1 MQPEPLSMRLEAKK
15 YLHDITRSAGLALQ
29 FVAAKAYLDYVS
41 DPLLRSAVERQM
53 QTVGEALA
61 QLAKIDP
68 DTAARITEHQKII
81 AFATFLFTDTRI
93 SMIAL
98 SGVCSSSNC
107 RSYGGRQ
114 RPCLPK
120 ADSTVEA
127 QKRKVPL
134 SPLSGRSG
142 ATSLLT
148 PTS

>member
-1 MQPEPLSMRLEAKK
+1 MRLEAKK

-81 AFATFLFTDTRI
+81 AFRNILVHGYANIDDRVVWGLLELKLPQLWREAE
-93 SMIAL
+93 AL
-98 SGVCSSSNC
+98 LAEG
-107 RSYGGRQ
+107 
-114 RPCLPK
+114 
-120 ADSTVEA
+120 
-127 QKRKVPL
+127 
-134 SPLSGRSG
+134 
-142 ATSLLT
+142 
-148 PTS
+148 